1 MTRSPSAEPAKSCS
15 SKRKGTRS
23 VSTLTPSQ
31 LARKRANDREAQ
43 RAIRARTKEHIER
56 LEHELDELRSNHSRD
71 KTVQDLLRR
80 NKALEDELRQLKESM
95 GVSITSSPYSAP
107 TGTASNSTT
116 TSVPHHIVD
125 DMEACLASHRPQQLL
140 TPCPSAYDDSCG
152 AVPSPR
158 LSPLPAGR
166 ADYISDYSQATQQ
179 YVPMPNCEAWASTLP
194 SSVPSPSS
202 SVNTEEYGPTAG
214 YIPTSVPSNMIGSAS
229 VGIVDGSKN
238 VKMEYEDVHSII
250 ANQSYMQQAAQ
261 HQHHHQH
268 HQHQTQQHHHHHQ
281 HQQHQQPHHQRPQN
295 WNMYPGMYYD
305 NSQSTVCVTR

>member
-1 MTRSPSAEPAKSCS
+1 MTRSPSAEPAKSCSS

-56 LEHELDELRSNHSRD
+56 LEHELEELRSNHGRD

-95 GVSITSSPYSAP
+95 GVSITSSPYSAT
-107 TGTASNSTT
+107 TGTASTIFS
-116 TSVPHHIVD
+116 S
-125 DMEACLASHRPQQLL
+125 SHRPQQLL
-140 TPCPSAYDDSCG
+140 TPRLSAYDDSCG

-166 ADYISDYSQATQQ
+166 PDYMSDYSHATQQ

-202 SVNTEEYGPTAG
+202 SVNTDEYGPTSG
-214 YIPTSVPSNMIGSAS
+214 YIPTSVPSSMIGSAS
-229 VGIVDGSKN
+229 VGIVDGPKN
-238 VKMEYEDVHSII
+238 VKMEYDDVHSIMTT
-250 ANQSYMQQAAQ
+250 QGYMQQSAHHHPHHHHQ
-261 HQHHHQH
+261 PPPQHHHQQQQQQQQPQH
-268 HQHQTQQHHHHHQ
+268 HQPQ
-281 HQQHQQPHHQRPQN
+281 HQRPQN
-295 WNMYPGMYYD
+295 WNIYPGMYYD
-305 NSQSTVCVTR
+305 NAQSTVCVTR

>member
-56 LEHELDELRSNHSRD
+56 LEHELEELRSNHGRD
-71 KTVQDLLRR
+71 KTVQDLIRR
-80 NKALEDELRQLKESM
+80 NKALEEELRQLKESM
-95 GVSITSSPYSAP
+95 GVAINSSPYSAP
-107 TGTASNSTT
+107 TGTASTAIFAS
-116 TSVPHHIVD
+116 SHALGD
-125 DMEACLASHRPQQLL
+125 LEACLASHQAQQLL
-140 TPCPSAYDDSCG
+140 TPCPSAYDDGCG

-158 LSPLPAGR
+158 MSPLPTGR

-214 YIPTSVPSNMIGSAS
+214 YIPTSVPSNMLGSTSIGL
-229 VGIVDGSKN
+229 VDGSKN
-238 VKMEYEDVHSII
+238 VKMEYEDVHHIM
-250 ANQSYMQQAAQ
+250 ATQGYMQQAAHHHQQ
-261 HQHHHQH
+261 HQHQ
-268 HQHQTQQHHHHHQ
+268 HQHQHQQHQQHP

>member
-56 LEHELDELRSNHSRD
+56 LEHELEELRSNHGRD
-71 KTVQDLLRR
+71 KTVQDLIRR
-80 NKALEDELRQLKESM
+80 NKALEEELRQLKESM
-95 GVSITSSPYSAP
+95 GVAINSSPYSAP
-107 TGTASNSTT
+107 TGTAFSHTLG
-116 TSVPHHIVD
+116 D
-125 DMEACLASHRPQQLL
+125 LQACLASHQPQQLL

-158 LSPLPAGR
+158 MSPLPTGR

-202 SVNTEEYGPTAG
+202 SVNTEEYGPAAG
-214 YIPTSVPSNMIGSAS
+214 YIPTSVPSNMLGSTS
-229 VGIVDGSKN
+229 IGIVDGSKN
-238 VKMEYEDVHSII
+238 VKMEYEDVHNIM
-250 ANQSYMQQAAQ
+250 ATQGYMQQAA
-261 HQHHHQH
+261 HHHHQH
-268 HQHQTQQHHHHHQ
+268 QHQQHQQQAHQQ
-281 HQQHQQPHHQRPQN
+281 HQQHQQPHHPRPQN

-305 NSQSTVCVTR
+305 NSQSTVCVSR

>member
-1 MTRSPSAEPAKSCS
+1 MMRSPSAEPAKSCPAS

-56 LEHELDELRSNHSRD
+56 LEHELEELRSNHGRD

-80 NKALEDELRQLKESM
+80 NRALEDELRQLKETM
-95 GVSITSSPYSAP
+95 GVSITSSPYSAH
-107 TGTASNSTT
+107 T
-116 TSVPHHIVD
+116 
-125 DMEACLASHRPQQLL
+125 
-140 TPCPSAYDDSCG
+140 AYDDSCG

-158 LSPLPAGR
+158 LSPLPPGR
-166 ADYISDYSQATQQ
+166 AADYMSDYGQATQQQ

-202 SVNTEEYGPTAG
+202 SVNTDEYGPTAG
-214 YIPTSVPSNMIGSAS
+214 YIPTSVPSSMMGTA
-229 VGIVDGSKN
+229 GMGLVDGGKN
-238 VKMEYEDVHSII
+238 VKMEYDDVMLGPQGYSIT
-250 ANQSYMQQAAQ
+250 QA
-261 HQHHHQH
+261 HPHHPHHHQQQPQHPAHRPQAH
-268 HQHQTQQHHHHHQ
+268 HAHHAHHPHHHQ
-281 HQQHQQPHHQRPQN
+281 QQQQQPHQQPHQRSQN

-305 NSQSTVCVTR
+305 HGQNTACVSR

>member
-1 MTRSPSAEPAKSCS
+1 MTRSPSAEPAKPSSSS

-56 LEHELDELRSNHSRD
+56 LEHELEELRSHQSRD

-107 TGTASNSTT
+107 T
-116 TSVPHHIVD
+116 
-125 DMEACLASHRPQQLL
+125 
-140 TPCPSAYDDSCG
+140 AYDDSCG
-152 AVPSPR
+152 AIPSPR
-158 LSPLPAGR
+158 MSPLPSGP
-166 ADYISDYSQATQQ
+166 ADYISDYSQTTQQ

-202 SVNTEEYGPTAG
+202 SVNTDEYGPTAG
-214 YIPTSVPSNMIGSAS
+214 YIPTSVPSNMIGTA
-229 VGIVDGSKN
+229 GMGLGDGKN
-238 VKMEYEDVHSII
+238 IKMEYEDVRSI
-250 ANQSYMQQAAQ
+250 MAAQ
-261 HQHHHQH
+261 GYVHHG
-268 HQHQTQQHHHHHQ
+268 QHQQQQQQQQHHHHHQ
-281 HQQHQQPHHQRPQN
+281 QQQQPQQPQQRPQN

-305 NSQSTVCVTR
+305 SNQNVACVTR

>member
-1 MTRSPSAEPAKSCS
+1 MTRSPSAEPAKSCSS

-56 LEHELDELRSNHSRD
+56 LEHELEELRSNHGRD
-71 KTVQDLLRR
+71 KTVQDLIRR

-107 TGTASNSTT
+107 TGTDSTIFVSSHT
-116 TSVPHHIVD
+116 ID
-125 DMEACLASHRPQQLL
+125 DAEAYLASRRPQQLL
-140 TPCPSAYDDSCG
+140 TPSPSAYDDSCG

-166 ADYISDYSQATQQ
+166 PDYISDYSQATQQ

-202 SVNTEEYGPTAG
+202 SVNTDEYGPTAG
-214 YIPTSVPSNMIGSAS
+214 YIPTSVPSTMVGSSS
-229 VGIVDGSKN
+229 VGIVDGTKN
-238 VKMEYEDVHSII
+238 VKMEYDDVHGIMT
-250 ANQSYMQQAAQ
+250 AQGYVPQSA
-261 HQHHHQH
+261 HHHHHQH
-268 HQHQTQQHHHHHQ
+268 HQQHHQPSQQHHQQQQQHQ
-281 HQQHQQPHHQRPQN
+281 HQQHQRPQN
-295 WNMYPGMYYD
+295 WNMYPGIYYD
-305 NSQSTVCVTR
+305 NAQSTVCVTR